1 MFFFVCSML
10 CHAVLFVLSSF
21 AVILPRKR
29 GLVALLS
36 LFSWCPVTVIVLRLF
51 LTVLLV
57 CLQCVIV
64 VFLAHTHLLFK
75 IFVDAPLISMVNV
88 IFQTKFLNV
97 VCDHINNTIGN
108 NKIVIPSRYS
118 MITEHRPTHCT
129 VSVL

>member
-1 MFFFVCSML
+1 ML

-21 AVILPRKR
+21 AVILLRKR

-75 IFVDAPLISMVNV
+75 IFVNAPLISMVNV

-108 NKIVIPSRYS
+108 NKIVITSRYS